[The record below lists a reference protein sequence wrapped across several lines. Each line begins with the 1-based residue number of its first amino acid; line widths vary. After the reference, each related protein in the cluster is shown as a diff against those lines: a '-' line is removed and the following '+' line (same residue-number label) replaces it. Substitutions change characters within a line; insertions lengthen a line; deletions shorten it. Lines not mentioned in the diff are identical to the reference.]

1 MGHLHKVRA
10 SGDSETQHLQCTKTR
25 RKTMSNMSSVFV
37 AGIEEV
43 RKSWGWF
50 LVFGI
55 LLMILGAACVGKAQ
69 TATTFS
75 ILALGWVLA
84 ISAVVWLVS
93 SFYAWS
99 WSGFFVYLL
108 NAIIR
113 GVTGYLLIRHPDA
126 GAEGVTMVLAALF
139 IVGGLFR
146 AAGASVIQF
155 PRWGWTVFAGLVS
168 VALGVYLLATWS
180 TSSTFFVGIAIGID
194 LIFDGAALI
203 GFAGAIHSLPNVHA
217 GAV

>member
-1 MGHLHKVRA
+1 MTNI
-10 SGDSETQHLQCTKTR
+10 SG
-25 RKTMSNMSSVFV
+25 VFV

>member
-1 MGHLHKVRA
+1 MNTL
-10 SGDSETQHLQCTKTR
+10 
-25 RKTMSNMSSVFV
+25 SSMFE
-37 AGIEEV
+37 AGMEEV
-43 RKSWGWF
+43 RKSWMWF
-50 LVFGI
+50 LVAGI
-55 LLMILGAACVGKAQ
+55 VLMLLGAACIVKSQ

-84 ISAVVWLVS
+84 ISGVVWLVGA
-93 SFYAWS
+93 FQTWT
-99 WSGFFVYLL
+99 WGGFLVYLL

-146 AAGASVIQF
+146 AVAAGKIQF

-168 VALGVYLLATWS
+168 VALGVYLLATWKA
-180 TSSTFFVGIAIGID
+180 TSTFFIGLVIGID
-194 LIFDGAALI
+194 LVFDGASLA
-203 GFAGAIHSLPNVHA
+203 GFAGAIHSLPRVQRRA
-217 GAV
+217 A

>member
-1 MGHLHKVRA
+1 MNTL
-10 SGDSETQHLQCTKTR
+10 
-25 RKTMSNMSSVFV
+25 SSMFE
-37 AGIEEV
+37 AGMEEV
-43 RKSWGWF
+43 RKSWMWF
-50 LVFGI
+50 LVAGI
-55 LLMILGAACVGKAQ
+55 VLMLLGAACIVKSQ

-84 ISAVVWLVS
+84 ISGVVWLVGA
-93 SFYAWS
+93 FQTWT
-99 WSGFFVYLL
+99 WGGFFVYLL

-146 AAGASVIQF
+146 AVAAGKIQF

-168 VALGVYLLATWS
+168 VALGVYLLATWKA
-180 TSSTFFVGIAIGID
+180 TSTFFIGLLIGID
-194 LIFDGAALI
+194 LVFDGASLA
-203 GFAGAIHSLPNVHA
+203 GFAGAIHSLPKVQRRA
-217 GAV
+217 A

>member
-1 MGHLHKVRA
+1 MNNLSDFFA
-10 SGDSETQHLQCTKTR
+10 SGLEQVR
-25 RKTMSNMSSVFV
+25 R
-37 AGIEEV
+37 
-43 RKSWGWF
+43 SWGWF

-55 LLMILGAACVGKAQ
+55 LLTILGVVCVGKAQ

-84 ISAVVWLVS
+84 ISGVLWLINA
-93 SFYAWS
+93 FRALS
-99 WSGFFVYLL
+99 WHGFLLYLL

-126 GAEGVTMVLAALF
+126 GAAGVTMVLASLF

-146 AAGASVIQF
+146 VAGASVIRF
-155 PRWGWTVFAGLVS
+155 PRWGWTAFSGLVS
-168 VALGVYLLATWS
+168 VALGIYLLATWTAAS
-180 TSSTFFVGIAIGID
+180 TYFIGIAIGID

-203 GFAGAIHSLPNVHA
+203 GFAGAIRSLPKA
-217 GAV
+217 RTGAA